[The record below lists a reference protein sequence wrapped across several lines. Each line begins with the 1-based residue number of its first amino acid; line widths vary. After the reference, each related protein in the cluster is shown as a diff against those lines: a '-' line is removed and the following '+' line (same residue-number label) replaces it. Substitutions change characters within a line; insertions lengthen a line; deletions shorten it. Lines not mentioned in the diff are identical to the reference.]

1 MPSRSCREKP
11 LRLSGFR
18 ECVNTTPVSVR
29 KRVHRPRI
37 NFASDR
43 DSRIETGGRMN
54 TPRERPNTGGGQA
67 SGIVDRIVQEFQEW
81 LASVLQ
87 LFFEPRGAVA
97 ISAGPGLGAVLVP
110 ASAAVVGLPHLHQ
123 LKIPLPVRTLFL
135 QRRRAVADFQ
145 PAYRP
150 VSTTL

>member
-1 MPSRSCREKP
+1 MTIRSSCEDLDSLRPAP
-11 LRLSGFR
+11 LAL
-18 ECVNTTPVSVR
+18 
-29 KRVHRPRI
+29 
-37 NFASDR
+37 
-43 DSRIETGGRMN
+43 
-54 TPRERPNTGGGQA
+54 A
-67 SGIVDRIVQEFQEW
+67 SGIVNRIVQEFQEW

-135 QRRRAVADFQ
+135 QR
-145 PAYRP
+145 
-150 VSTTL
+150 